1 MEEKKKKSKWVKLV
15 IKVMLVYVIIMW
27 VYVNNMIKL

>member
-15 IKVMLVYVIIMW
+15 IKIMLVYVIIMW
-27 VYVNNMIKL
+27 VYVSNMIKL

>member
-27 VYVNNMIKL
+27 VYVSNMIKL